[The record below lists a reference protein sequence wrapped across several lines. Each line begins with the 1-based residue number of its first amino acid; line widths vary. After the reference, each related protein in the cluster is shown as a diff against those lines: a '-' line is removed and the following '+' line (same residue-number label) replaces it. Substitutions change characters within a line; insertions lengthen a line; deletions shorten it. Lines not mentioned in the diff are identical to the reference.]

1 MLIGCEFDVNNNQ
14 VDMSHILNWKSKLE
28 ANSPKGHLKFYSV
41 CLNKMKQPKTNQF
54 GTAWK
59 LMTANAM

>member
-28 ANSPKGHLKFYSV
+28 ANSPKGHLKFYSDS
-41 CLNKMKQPKTNQF
+41 LNKMKQPKTDQF
-54 GTAWK
+54 GTA
-59 LMTANAM
+59 